1 MPSTQP
7 SSGLANSY
15 IFILSHQSKS
25 STSIAYKV
33 IARPRKLEHNRLP
46 EKLSRHTN
54 IAETC
59 FGTTP
64 SARCF
69 LTHAGWNGTRRCG
82 GHRRARAHGV
92 LAILQAD
99 QQPDGGG
106 RMEKRVVH
114 EGRVLRRT
122 DGAVIAENVTLKEA
136 TEPSRFKNIRLQ
148 IYI

>member
-33 IARPRKLEHNRLP
+33 IGARARKLEHNRMLGGM
-46 EKLSRHTN
+46 ELD
-54 IAETC
+54 A
-59 FGTTP
+59 
-64 SARCF
+64 
-69 LTHAGWNGTRRCG
+69 G

-99 QQPDGGG
+99 QQPDGG
-106 RMEKRVVH
+106 
-114 EGRVLRRT
+114 L
-122 DGAVIAENVTLKEA
+122 GAVWRNELYMKDVMQRTL
-136 TEPSRFKNIRLQ
+136 R
-148 IYI
+148 